1 MLTSLFG
8 DLGSPNEPRG
18 RGRRAAAEG
27 PDFAATAILES
38 TATEVSDQ
46 GHMVDKHTRDLFITG
61 SPSEAIRQQLKATRA
76 DLETATRQITLF
88 DPARMWASSVIK
100 ALSDASG
107 QPIERLH
114 LRHQNTLA
122 TIALIER
129 TALPRRVEDPLKVYH
144 TDVRDSNSDAQSI
157 PVALME
163 SSHLTA
169 VVIAPMPTS
178 ALEQIVGML
187 NAAARGAN
195 WRCPTLLFMLSTPV
209 AQMAPRIAAMPWPER
224 LNVMVTTEPMTSA
237 SAVWNNVL
245 NVWNKVKGVPQ
256 WDGAELRATLGE
268 NDFPIKVADLEP
280 PITGKVAARTVT
292 AAPAAKPPTA
302 VRVDADRVSLDSTR
316 MLRALDQLMQVEGML
331 ACCVVDSSTG
341 MVLGSQRADEADD
354 LNVELA
360 AATHTEVL
368 KAHRRASR
376 DMGCGDRVDE
386 IIVTHARRHQVLRTV
401 SAHPELF
408 VLAVLDKL
416 RTNLAL
422 ARFKIMDAE
431 KALS

>member
-8 DLGSPNEPRG
+8 DLGSPNDPRG
-18 RGRRAAAEG
+18 RARRAAADG

-38 TATEVSDQ
+38 TATAVSDQ

-88 DPARMWASSVIK
+88 DPARMWAGSVIK

-144 TDVRDSNSDAQSI
+144 TDVRESSSDAQSI

-169 VVIAPMPTS
+169 VVVAPMPQS

-187 NAAARGAN
+187 NAAARGAH
-195 WRCPTLLFMLSTPV
+195 WRCPNLLFMLSTPV

-245 NVWNKVKGVPQ
+245 NVWNKVKGLPQ
-256 WDGAELRATLGE
+256 WEGAELRPPLEE

-280 PITGKVAARTVT
+280 PITGKVPPRVV
-292 AAPAAKPPTA
+292 APAAPGPAAA
-302 VRVDADRVSLDSTR
+302 VELDAPRVSLDGTR
-316 MLRALDQLMQVEGML
+316 LLRTLEQLMQVEGML
-331 ACCVVDSSTG
+331 ACGVVDSTTG
-341 MVLGSQRADEADD
+341 MVLGSRLSDEVED
-354 LNVELA
+354 LNVDLA

-386 IIVTHARRHQVLRTV
+386 IIVTHGRRHQVLRTV

-408 VLAVLDKL
+408 VLAMLDKM

-431 KALS
+431 KALG